1 MLRRN
6 PISYCLLLATILTA
20 CDDRQDAI
28 TSPGT
33 EPSSA
38 LDAAPLFHKGGGE
51 PFSVLTRNVYL
62 GGDTGPVFQADFKDL
77 GAILLASATVWAGVQ
92 STNFAER
99 AVALVDEIAEGRPH
113 FIGLQEVARFIIP
126 DGQGSPIGLLD
137 FLDILETEIAARGL
151 SYTVVAVQ
159 ENTNVTLP
167 VAFDPDVGVTQLVN
181 FTDRD
186 VVLARSDVSIEA
198 VANDNYAT
206 TYTLAPG
213 VTLKRGWIRVST
225 KLRGVTYNFVNTHLE
240 SQALAPIQ
248 AGQLQELLGSVLAGL
263 HGVTVLVGDLNSDA
277 EAEQGDASW
286 TPSYD
291 ELIAHGFVDTWDESH
306 SDSEPGFTCC
316 NDPDLLNLAPSF
328 DQRIDFVLVRGRGA
342 TIERVIADVDTE
354 VLGDEIDDRTEGGLW
369 PSDHGGLLA
378 RFELDNKRIR
388 PSRRGRKSEN
398 SRRSR
403 RGTRSGR
410 GRR

>member
-1 MLRRN
+1 ML
-6 PISYCLLLATILTA
+6 
-20 CDDRQDAI
+20 
-28 TSPGT
+28 SPGPDKRT
-33 EPSSA
+33 
-38 LDAAPLFHKGGGE
+38 
-51 PFSVLTRNVYL
+51 VLNSDRC
-62 GGDTGPVFQADFKDL
+62 VFYVIFFPRL
-77 GAILLASATVWAGVQ
+77 RHVSEMGAYS
-92 STNFAER
+92 
-99 AVALVDEIAEGRPH
+99 
-113 FIGLQEVARFIIP
+113 
-126 DGQGSPIGLLD
+126 GS
-137 FLDILETEIAARGL
+137 
-151 SYTVVAVQ
+151 
-159 ENTNVTLP
+159 
-167 VAFDPDVGVTQLVN
+167 VAF
-181 FTDRD
+181 
-186 VVLARSDVSIEA
+186 
-198 VANDNYAT
+198 
-206 TYTLAPG
+206 
-213 VTLKRGWIRVST
+213 LKRGWIRVST
-225 KLRGVTYNFVNTHLE
+225 KLRGVTCNFVNTHLE

-342 TIERVIADVDTE
+342 LIERVIADVDTE
-354 VLGDEIDDRTEGGLW
+354 VLGDEMDNRTEGGLW

-388 PSRRGRKSEN
+388 PSRRGMKSEN

>member
-1 MLRRN
+1 M
-6 PISYCLLLATILTA
+6 
-20 CDDRQDAI
+20 
-28 TSPGT
+28 
-33 EPSSA
+33 
-38 LDAAPLFHKGGGE
+38 
-51 PFSVLTRNVYL
+51 LTRNVYL
-62 GGDTGPVFQADFKDL
+62 GGDTGPVFQADFNDL

-113 FIGLQEVARFIIP
+113 LIGLQEVARFVIL
-126 DGQGSPIGLLD
+126 DGHGAPIGLLD

-151 SYTVVAVQ
+151 AYTVIGVQ
-159 ENTNVTLP
+159 ENTSVTLP
-167 VAFDPDVGVTQLVN
+167 VAFDPDVGVTELVN

-206 TYTLAPG
+206 TYSLSKD

-248 AGQLQELLGSVLAGL
+248 AGQLQELLSSVVSGL

-277 EAEQGDASW
+277 EGEPGDASW

-342 TIERVIADVDTE
+342 LIERVIDDVDTE
-354 VLGDEIDDRTEGGLW
+354 VLGDELDDLTESGLW

-378 RFELDNKRIR
+378 RFGPGNKRITA
-388 PSRRGRKSEN
+388 SRRGMKSEK
-398 SRRSR
+398 SGRSR